1 MHTHSTVILRTG
13 MSRMLRI
20 CHGVSICDMQIWH
33 THDRMSQFFLFF
45 FFPFFLVFGRAQS
58 FDTDITSWNTGNVEN
73 MQAMFYFAL
82 RFNQPIGVW
91 DVSSVV
97 SIFMNDCSLKSKYC
111 NSD

>member
-1 MHTHSTVILRTG
+1 MICKWYTRYKNYPIL
-13 MSRMLRI
+13 S
-20 CHGVSICDMQIWH
+20 
-33 THDRMSQFFLFF
+33 FLLFS
-45 FFPFFLVFGRAQS
+45 FLVFGRAQS

-97 SIFMNDCSLKSKYC
+97 SKKNYK
-111 NSD
+111 